1 MFSVKPS
8 VQPLW
13 AKTAVTGPAVTGVSR
28 IHRGSGPKFHR
39 KLLARPRAGR
49 YPLLP
54 LTRFSLT
61 DTYWVRSC
69 EKDHNA
75 GGGTF
80 RWLSCGTGPSIGT
93 RTTGGASAACRN
105 TEPDLFFPVG
115 TTGPAVDQIEAAK
128 RVCRACEALEPCLD
142 FALATNQ
149 ESGVWGG
156 TSEEERRKLRKAW
169 LAARRSQR
177 AAF

>member
-1 MFSVKPS
+1 MA
-8 VQPLW
+8 LMW
-13 AKTAVTGPAVTGVSR
+13 
-28 IHRGSGPKFHR
+28 
-39 KLLARPRAGR
+39 
-49 YPLLP
+49 
-54 LTRFSLT
+54 
-61 DTYWVRSC
+61 
-69 EKDHNA
+69 N
-75 GGGTF
+75 
-80 RWLSCGTGPSIGT
+80 
-93 RTTGGASAACRN
+93 RTVDWDAEDWRRMAACRH

-128 RVCRACEALEPCLD
+128 RVCRSCEAIEPCLD

-177 AAF
+177 AAPPSEITASHRGRRTGTEIATRVPPPSDAGSPVIEIVPSS